1 MMNNHAKSAILDRFN
16 ITQSNFLGSGMEAGV
31 YALSDHKVLKVY
43 NHMSDL
49 NKQWSL
55 KEFYAGI
62 NSDGLGYE
70 LPYIYDVFL
79 ENGILVTTEKR
90 IEGSNMRSLLSD
102 MSFNEQSKMMK
113 IYLKAHLDL
122 QQIKGKSTIKGFVLF
137 DGPGISSIKI
147 DNWYDVLKEK
157 IRQKTPELMRYF
169 KRDIVEYERKLNDL
183 MKILSKEYKGEYSL
197 IHGDFF
203 PGNLLINTSSQ
214 VRGLIDFGLMTMY
227 GDPLFDIAIGWV
239 CFDMYDEFHSNIRER
254 YLNIILS
261 TLGEGVRKELY
272 FYVLVY
278 SFITANFYSG
288 DCSDGHYQWC
298 VENIN
303 NKNYWNAL

>member
-1 MMNNHAKSAILDRFN
+1 MMNNDARSAILDRYN
-16 ITQSNFLGSGMEAGV
+16 ITRSYFLGSGMEAEV

-62 NSDGLGYE
+62 HSDGLSYE

-79 ENGILVTTEKR
+79 ENGIVVTIEKR
-90 IEGSNMRSLLSD
+90 IEGSNMQSLLSD
-102 MSFNEQSKMMK
+102 LSFNEQSTMME

-122 QQIKGKSTIKGFVLF
+122 QQIKGKSTIKRFVLF
-137 DGPGISSIKI
+137 DEPSLSPIKI

-157 IRQKTPELMRYF
+157 IRQKQPELKPYF
-169 KRDIVEYERKLNDL
+169 KRDVPDYETKLNDL
-183 MKILSKEYKGEYSL
+183 MKILSKGYKGEHSL

-203 PGNLLINTSSQ
+203 PGNLLMNTNSQ
-214 VRGLIDFGLMTMY
+214 VTGLIDFGWMTMY
-227 GDPLFDIAIGWV
+227 GDPLFDIAIGWI
-239 CFDMYDEFHSNIRER
+239 CFDMYDELNSNIRDR

-261 TLGEGVRKELY
+261 TLGEGARKDLY

-278 SFITANFYSG
+278 SFIMANFYSE

-298 VENIN
+298 VKNIN
-303 NKNYWNAL
+303 NKNYWNAV